1 LASGLV
7 ERPRN
12 LAGFYGAGDLVDIA
26 DFPNVR
32 RTLDAF
38 VARPAVAKGLAIP
51 VADAREIR

>member
-1 LASGLV
+1 M

-12 LAGFYGAGDLVDIA
+12 QVGFYGAGDLVGIA